1 MGELYTEVII
11 CMEHC
16 AWGGRGG
23 GGGGG
28 GGGAILGI
36 LGSKYNLVFF
46 TLLLFAG

>member
-1 MGELYTEVII
+1 MYGALCMGGE
-11 CMEHC
+11 
-16 AWGGRGG
+16 
-23 GGGGG
+23 G

>member
-16 AWGGRGG
+16 AW
-23 GGGGG
+23 GG